1 MDKTRT
7 RKALLFMN
15 LEFSELLA
23 VLKNELGLEEK
34 G

>member
-1 MDKTRT
+1 MDKTGT